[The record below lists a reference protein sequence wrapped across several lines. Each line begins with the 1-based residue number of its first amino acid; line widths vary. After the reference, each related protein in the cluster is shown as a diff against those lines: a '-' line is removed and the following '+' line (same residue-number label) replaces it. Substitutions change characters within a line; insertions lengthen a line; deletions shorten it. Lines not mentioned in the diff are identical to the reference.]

1 MFFIASKIFYFLLGP
16 YTWLLVALGFAFYS
30 KNERRRKLGRRWA
43 IAIAL
48 IFSNSFLYKE
58 VCRQWEVFG
67 TPINKTGH
75 YDVAIV
81 LGGMTDYNND
91 LQELSIRRGGDRI
104 WQAITLYKTG
114 HVKKLLISGDHGNL
128 IDRGLHEAK
137 QLKALLIRWGIPKED
152 ILTDIKSRNTHENAV
167 ESKKTLQKVYPE
179 AKSILLV
186 TSGRH
191 MRRSM
196 GCFEAVGLKCTPF
209 STDLYTGPK
218 RFYTIED
225 FLIPNVS
232 VMDDWH
238 GLIKEFVGYLVYDMT
253 GKI

>member
-1 MFFIASKIFYFLLGP
+1 MFFIASKIFYFLLSP
-16 YTWLLVALGFAFYS
+16 YTWLLIALGFAFFS
-30 KNERRRKLGRRWA
+30 KKETRRKRARQSA
-43 IAIAL
+43 IAIIL

-58 VCRQWEVFG
+58 ICRQWEIFG
-67 TPINKTGH
+67 TPINQTGH

-81 LGGMTDYNND
+81 LGGMTDFNND
-91 LQELSIRRGGDRI
+91 LQELSIRRSGDRI
-104 WQAITLYKTG
+104 WQAISLYKTG

-128 IDRGLHEAK
+128 IDRGLHEAE
-137 QLKALLIRWGIPKED
+137 QLKHVLVRWGIPEAD

-167 ESKKTLQKVYPE
+167 ETKKVLQQALPQ
-179 AKSILLV
+179 AKKLLLV

-191 MRRSM
+191 MRRSL
-196 GCFEAVGLKCTPF
+196 GCFEAVGLRCTPF

-218 RFYTIED
+218 RFYTFED

-238 GLIKEFVGYLVYDMT
+238 GLIKEFVGYVVYDMT